1 VRAPGRAPGPAGRC
15 RAAGMVPGLGRGA
28 PGTPPGRGAAGR
40 SDAGVPNGLLPGRG
54 AGLPIPVLPPNGLF
68 PGLGPAGFGVAGFGV
83 AGVALELGVG
93 RGAGVGAADGTGV
106 AGGAGVVALAVV
118 ASGGAGTAFMEGAV
132 VLALPSESRF
142 SEEDSWVA
150 AAFLVVFLAAFL
162 AGFGS
167 AGGIASLSRRAT
179 GASIV
184 DDAERTNSPMS
195 CNLARTV
202 LLS

>member
-1 VRAPGRAPGPAGRC
+1 
-15 RAAGMVPGLGRGA
+15 MVPGLGRGA

-40 SDAGVPNGLLPGRG
+40 SDAGVPKGLLPGRG

-68 PGLGPAGFGVAGFGV
+68 PGLGPAGFGL
-83 AGVALELGVG
+83 ALELGVG
-93 RGAGVGAADGTGV
+93 RGVGVGEGVADGVGV
-106 AGGAGVVALAVV
+106 AGVAALGVV
-118 ASGGAGTAFMEGAV
+118 ASGGAGTAFMEGAAGETGV
-132 VLALPSESRF
+132 ALPSESTF
-142 SEEDSWVA
+142 SEETSWVA
-150 AAFLVVFLAAFL
+150 AAFLAVFLAAFL